1 MRERARLIAT
11 VAGLLVVL
19 LLFFFFVIRPARSTL
34 AETTERADAAESQTQ
49 ALRLELERRQALQAN
64 EAELEAELAEIRGF
78 VPRRHQIPNL
88 IFQLQDVGNAAGVDF
103 LDITPELPAPPPEG
117 AILGQVQLQ
126 IRASGGY
133 FAIQDFIRRIY
144 NFDRALRIDV
154 ANLTVTGGEDDDDL
168 ELQATARIF
177 FESPGTVAA
186 PAPAAPPA
194 AEDEDLDDED
204 TEDTEG

>member
-1 MRERARLIAT
+1 MRGRGRLIAT
-11 VAGLLVVL
+11 IAGLLVVL

-34 AETTERADAAESQTQ
+34 AETTERADAAEDQTQ
-49 ALRLELERRQALQAN
+49 VLQLELERRQALQAN

-88 IFQLQDVGNAAGVDF
+88 IFQIQDSGNAAGVDF

-117 AILGQVQLQ
+117 APLGQVQLS
-126 IRASGGY
+126 IRAGGGY
-133 FAIQDFIRRIY
+133 FAIQDFIRRLY

-154 ANLTVTGGEDDDDL
+154 ATLTAAGQDDDDDL
-168 ELQATARIF
+168 DLTATARIF
-177 FESPGTVAA
+177 FEAPGAV
-186 PAPAAPPA
+186 PAPATTPAP
-194 AEDEDLDDED
+194 EGEGEE